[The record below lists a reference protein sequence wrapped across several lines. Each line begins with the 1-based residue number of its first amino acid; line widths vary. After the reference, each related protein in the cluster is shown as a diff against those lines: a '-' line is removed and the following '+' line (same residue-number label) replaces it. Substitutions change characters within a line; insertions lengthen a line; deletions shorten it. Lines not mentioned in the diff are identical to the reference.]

1 MPLYTFEFS
10 SQAIIVILHQIP
22 NQIGSKVAL
31 QTIKYS
37 RMKTYVS
44 FLLAIS
50 ISIVSMAKSSY
61 SWPMMSVDTIS
72 ADDSYNA
79 GCEYYSLGDTV
90 SAAKCFQESAKSGN
104 ADGLYVYG
112 LFKMGGF
119 GGVKVNQKAGL
130 RMIKQAAE
138 NGESDA
144 LCFLGELYES
154 GEYGHPVDKVE
165 ALNLYK
171 KASEAGS
178 IDGHIACG
186 NTYWVS
192 GDTAMAMQYW
202 AKAVEES
209 IPYFVQDEQ
218 RETLAQIT
226 YNLGWYSQYG
236 IYQDLYEATDY
247 YQQSVQYG
255 NTKDAA
261 FQLGVIY
268 FDGTNISEPDF
279 ELASYYFKMAAA
291 SGKMEAFSY
300 LGDLM
305 RLSSADDQALLFYL
319 EGAHNGI
326 QNAMYSLAD
335 MYYERGEYDSSAYWA
350 NKCPDNVLAL
360 YLLGCIYYAQQDF
373 VQAKYYWQQCV
384 SRFHH
389 ADALTMLKRLVSGE
403 TECYGTFNGLI
414 ET

>member
-1 MPLYTFEFS
+1 MKVLVLFFLMF
-10 SQAIIVILHQIP
+10 VITTA
-22 NQIGSKVAL
+22 SVADNNYRRP
-31 QTIKYS
+31 T
-37 RMKTYVS
+37 
-44 FLLAIS
+44 
-50 ISIVSMAKSSY
+50 SSY
-61 SWPMMSVDTIS
+61 HCIS

-79 GCEYYSLGDTV
+79 GCEFYSLGDTV

-104 ADGLYVYG
+104 ANGQYMYG
-112 LFKMGGF
+112 LFKMGGL
-119 GGVKVNQKAGL
+119 GGIKANQKAGL

-138 NGESDA
+138 NGESAA
-144 LCFLGELYES
+144 LYFLGGLYES
-154 GEYGHPVDKVE
+154 GEYGHPVDKAE
-165 ALNLYK
+165 ALNFYR
-171 KASEAGS
+171 KASQAGS
-178 IDGHIACG
+178 LEGHIACG
-186 NTYWVS
+186 DTYWDN
-192 GDTAMAMQYW
+192 GDTIMAKHYW
-202 AKAVEES
+202 AKAVEDAS
-209 IPYFVQDEQ
+209 PYFVQDEQ
-218 RETLAQIT
+218 REALAQIT
-226 YNLGWYSQYG
+226 YNLGWFSQYDK
-236 IYQDLYEATDY
+236 YQDYDTATDY

-268 FDGTNISEPDF
+268 FEGTNNCEPDF
-279 ELASYYFKMAAA
+279 ELATYYFQMAAA
-291 SGKMEAFSY
+291 SGQMEAFSY

-305 RLSSADDQALLFYL
+305 RLSGADEQALMFYL

-389 ADALTMLKRLVSGE
+389 ADALTMLKKMASGE
-403 TECYGTFNGLI
+403 TECYGSLNGLV

>member
-1 MPLYTFEFS
+1 MPLHTFEFS
-10 SQAIIVILHQIP
+10 YHANVVILHQVP

-50 ISIVSMAKSSY
+50 ISIVSMANGSY
-61 SWPMMSVDTIS
+61 SWPMISVDTIS
-72 ADDSYNA
+72 ADNSYNA
-79 GCEYYSLGDTV
+79 GCEFYSQGDTV
-90 SAAKCFQESAKSGN
+90 NAAKCFLESAKSGN

-119 GGVKVNQKAGL
+119 GGVKINQKAGL

-138 NGESDA
+138 NGESAA
-144 LCFLGELYES
+144 LCFLGGLYES
-154 GEYGHPVDKVE
+154 GEYGHPVDKAE

-171 KASEAGS
+171 KASQAGS
-178 IDGHIACG
+178 LDGHIACG
-186 NTYWVS
+186 NTFWDNS
-192 GDTAMAMQYW
+192 DTIMAKYYW
-202 AKAVEES
+202 AKAVEDAS
-209 IPYFVQDEQ
+209 PYFVQDEQ
-218 RETLAQIT
+218 REALAQIT
-226 YNLGWYSQYG
+226 YNLGWFSQYDK
-236 IYQDLYEATDY
+236 YQDYDAAKDY
-247 YQQSVQYG
+247 YHQSVQYG

-261 FQLGVIY
+261 FQLGMIY
-268 FDGTNISEPDF
+268 FEGTNTCEPDF
-279 ELASYYFKMAAA
+279 ELATYYFKMAAA
-291 SGKMEAFSY
+291 SGQMEAFSY

-305 RLSSADDQALLFYL
+305 RLSGADEQAILFYL

-335 MYYERGEYDSSAYWA
+335 MYYERGEYDSAAYWA
-350 NKCPDNVLAL
+350 NKCPNNVLAL
-360 YLLGCIYYAQQDF
+360 YLLGCIYYVQQDF

-389 ADALTMLKRLVSGE
+389 ADALTMLKKLAFGE